1 MVGAVMAVGLM
12 VSLSTAPP
20 RPVRVIPGAVE
31 DLECSL
37 ARQSQLANTYANT
50 YTQVLVVPG
59 PGGVTTVTLP
69 VGGGRSGVV
78 TASGD
83 LPAVARTLEGVGW
96 SCWMAS

>member
-12 VSLSTAPP
+12 VGLSTSPP

-83 LPAVARTLEGVGW
+83 LPAVARTLEG
-96 SCWMAS
+96 

>member
-1 MVGAVMAVGLM
+1 MAVGLL
-12 VSLSTAPP
+12 VSVSTAPP
-20 RPVRVIPGAVE
+20 RPVRVIPGAVQE
-31 DLECSL
+31 LECSL
-37 ARQSQLANTYANT
+37 AQQSQLANTYAET

-83 LPAVARTLEGVGW
+83 LQAVAGRLEGLGW